1 MLGLLNQEDL
11 LVNREEIL
19 KVRIN
24 DSIFGEL
31 EYDYIWSKDIIVDFL
46 GKEVEISLMINGDE
60 DDVFEEEQYIAY
72 TSLMKK
78 WSSLQ
83 EEISEEILNYY
94 KAKRHEL
101 GYDIEFNQ
109 HYPEIKSTKELLSY
123 ITLVGIKVPYANIYG
138 GRSIGITFDC
148 TWDEENGVGL
158 RLNDEQVIEVGY
170 QDIAI

>member
-1 MLGLLNQEDL
+1 M
-11 LVNREEIL
+11 
-19 KVRIN
+19 RIS

-31 EYDYIWSKDIIVDFL
+31 EYDYIWSKDIIVGFL

-60 DDVFEEEQYIAY
+60 DGIFEEEQYIAY

-101 GYDIEFNQ
+101 GYDIEYNER
-109 HYPEIKSTKELLSY
+109 YPLIETIERLLQN
-123 ITLVGIKVPYANIYG
+123 INLVGIIIPYSGAYD
-138 GRSIGITFDC
+138 GRECGLTFDC